1 MSNTQPNKVI
11 TANHLLNGNVVY
23 LNSQFDWVNNLSD
36 AKVFTD
42 ETSIEEAIINANS
55 QQHEVVGVYSINIA
69 VLNEIITPKHFRE
82 QFRTKGTSN
91 YNHGQQSEVSVCIFI
106 QSLMMLLLKQEI
118 PNFAIKLKDG
128 LMEI

>member
-42 ETSIEEAIINANS
+42 ETSIDEAIINANS
-55 QQHEVVGVYSINIA
+55 QQHVVVGVYSINIA

-82 QFRTKGTSN
+82 QFRNKGPSN
-91 YNHGQQSEVSVCIFI
+91 YNHGKQSEI
-106 QSLMMLLLKQEI
+106 L
-118 PNFAIKLKDG
+118 
-128 LMEI
+128 